1 MRLNR
6 SENTEFTPRR
16 RKRPSIAAQP
26 LFVPLMTAW
35 GAALA
40 GLSIAVLPDQVIGQ
54 MTSIS
59 ALGVLGGFARLF
71 FVALT
76 AALGGVTLYLI
87 ATKWRSSLPG
97 NPSELLN
104 KAAQH
109 VQPIDPVADLGS
121 ESLDAP
127 IDEEMVAANDAADI
141 EPDGSEIAEEP
152 IGAAEDDTLEL
163 SLDAICEAEPE
174 PEPETSEDHESHLEP
189 ARPEATPAPPRAKGR
204 KGTKRTEL
212 VHALT
217 DHMAR
222 MAAEAR
228 STGAEIPQT
237 ANAPRDDDLDLG
249 KFEQLP
255 PEKTPER
262 ATPSAVPTT
271 AHVRPVG
278 SAADKLRS
286 VPPHELS
293 LVQMVE
299 RLAVALHEHQ
309 EVARSKPQSSHE
321 AKRDVALAE
330 ALKALSMFTQQ
341 GFNAQAAAPTPGVA
355 KQAPVADD
363 TTQAELRDA
372 LGKLQTLRGAA

>member
-1 MRLNR
+1 MRLSR

-40 GLSIAVLPDQVIGQ
+40 GLSIAVLPDQAISH

-76 AALGGVTLYLI
+76 AALGGATLYLI
-87 ATKWRSSLPG
+87 ATQWRSSLPG
-97 NPSELLN
+97 NPSELLS

-127 IDEEMVAANDAADI
+127 IEEEMVAANDAADI
-141 EPDGSEIAEEP
+141 EPEVCDIAEERVET
-152 IGAAEDDTLEL
+152 AEDDTLEL

-174 PEPETSEDHESHLEP
+174 PEAETPEDHEPHLKPAEP
-189 ARPEATPAPPRAKGR
+189 ETAPAPPRAKGR

-237 ANAPRDDDLDLG
+237 ANALHGDDLDLG
-249 KFEQLP
+249 TFEQLP
-255 PEKTPER
+255 PERPMPR
-262 ATPSAVPTT
+262 AVPATPHT
-271 AHVRPVG
+271 RPVG

-299 RLAVALHEHQ
+299 RLAVALHEHR
-309 EVARSKPQSSHE
+309 EAARSKPQSNHE

-341 GFNAQAAAPTPGVA
+341 GFNAETPVPASGVA
-355 KQAPVADD
+355 EQAPVAED